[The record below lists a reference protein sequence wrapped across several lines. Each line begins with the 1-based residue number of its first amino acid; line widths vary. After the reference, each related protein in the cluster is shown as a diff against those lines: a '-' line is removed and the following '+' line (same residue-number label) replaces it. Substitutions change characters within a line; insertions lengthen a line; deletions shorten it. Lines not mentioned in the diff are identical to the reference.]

1 MTENETKEKDYT
13 KGFRDAWRQLRIGE
27 AAEAK
32 ATIKD
37 ILGVRSEPAFS
48 LYRAGK
54 QGGRGARCGQ
64 RSGEAGA
71 GGKNNR
77 LFQLKRHRQCIRV
90 TPD

>member
-1 MTENETKEKDYT
+1 MTENETKEKDYS

-32 ATIKD
+32 DTIKG

-54 QGGRGARCGQ
+54 QIPTADKAAKIIDYFNSKGIANVY
-64 RSGEAGA
+64 E
-71 GGKNNR
+71 
-77 LFQLKRHRQCIRV
+77 
-90 TPD
+90 